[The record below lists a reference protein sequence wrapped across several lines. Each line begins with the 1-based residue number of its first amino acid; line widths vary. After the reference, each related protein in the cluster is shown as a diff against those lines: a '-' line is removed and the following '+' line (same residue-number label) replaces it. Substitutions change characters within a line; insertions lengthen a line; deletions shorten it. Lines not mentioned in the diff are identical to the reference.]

1 MPIQKLFDPHGQ
13 NMTYINRRKIAH
25 EVAFTILHLSK
36 NLDQELEN
44 SKKIKDMV
52 SSALSRDLLIVT
64 GGNPD
69 QK

>member
-1 MPIQKLFDPHGQ
+1 
-13 NMTYINRRKIAH
+13 MTYINRRKIAH